1 LLRGDDDSGG
11 QVGEGRPDYAVP
23 AGRQRCSSGARRGFH
38 YGDAMTD
45 GQIPNQLDNETIA
58 RLRDGGATA
67 ADEIAKREAWLAVAK
82 DYGDNSRVAVLEA
95 QLEQLRRG

>member
-1 LLRGDDDSGG
+1 MVHLSIDHHAVL
-11 QVGEGRPDYAVP
+11 VYPATEGLAHFR
-23 AGRQRCSSGARRGFH
+23 

-45 GQIPNQLDNETIA
+45 GQIPNQLDNETLA
-58 RLRDGGATA
+58 RLRDGSATA